1 MVGLKHKIEQ
11 QFGKKV
17 SIAFSTANCLEV
29 MAENVTKGSALKL
42 VVESL
47 GYQLKDSI
55 AFGDGMNDYE
65 MLKIAGKGCI
75 MKDASPELKSLLPE
89 LEVIGSNADDAV
101 PHYLA
106 NLLL

>member
-1 MVGLKHKIEQ
+1 M
-11 QFGKKV
+11 
-17 SIAFSTANCLEV
+17 
-29 MAENVTKGSALKL
+29 
-42 VVESL
+42 VESL

>member
-1 MVGLKHKIEQ
+1 
-11 QFGKKV
+11 
-17 SIAFSTANCLEV
+17 
-29 MAENVTKGSALKL
+29 
-42 VVESL
+42 
-47 GYQLKDSI
+47 
-55 AFGDGMNDYE
+55 
-65 MLKIAGKGCI
+65 